1 MKNQKEIETIKSYI
15 TYLQNNG
22 MEDQVSFQQLK
33 IKSLLQEED
42 NEIEIPRF
50 DIEEYKKMRGTW
62 KMPKRVE
69 YTETEE
75 DKWIEVWAEEN
86 KEFELF

>member
-42 NEIEIPRF
+42 NEIEYRQIS
-50 DIEEYKKMRGTW
+50 M
-62 KMPKRVE
+62 
-69 YTETEE
+69 E
-75 DKWIEVWAEEN
+75 DYADKVAGG
-86 KEFELF
+86 